1 MFIKWAFML
10 LILSLFYMLMFL
22 NMFYCNSFVI
32 LEYMITSVLNLDY
45 KLYFVMDWMSTLFS
59 CVVLFISSMVLMY
72 SHSYMMSEK
81 HKTSFCWMVLAFVL
95 SMILLI
101 MMPNAFM
108 LILGWDGLG
117 LVSYLLVIFYQSTSS
132 YNSGMMTIISNRFGD
147 VMMIMMVIFLM
158 NFGSFDL
165 YSINKIEF
173 LCGMFIIIAGL
184 TKSAQIP
191 FSAWLPAAMA
201 APTPVSSLVH
211 SSTLVTAGV
220 YLLIRFEFLFEFMM
234 LSNFLL
240 KISLLTMLMSGV
252 NAFCENDLKKIIA
265 FSTLSQLSMMMV
277 ILSMSLTNLAF
288 LHLIIHAIFKSM
300 LFLGAGYVIHN
311 MMGKQDI
318 RMLSDFFS
326 YSPLIMSCMLISS
339 YSLMGIP
346 FIGGFYSKDLIL
358 EFFFLKNVNLIN
370 FLLFIMGILFTFLY
384 NMRMIYITFL
394 KGVYL
399 SSMINLNFSFI
410 MAFPIFILT
419 LLLLLIGNL
428 FFWLLMP
435 NFSMIF
441 ITKFQKMMSFLLFV
455 LILLFYIFF
464 MQFKEVLNFQNLD
477 FFYTMWFLSKLT
489 SMIFLINNKFLLKMS
504 FFDWTWVELMGPS
517 GINNSMIKNFNL
529 SLLSQGQN
537 FTKIIL
543 ITILMVLLIV

>member
-10 LILSLFYMLMFL
+10 MSFSLFYMFMYLF
-22 NMFYCNSFVI
+22 MFYYNNFVI
-32 LEYMITSVLNLDY
+32 LEYMITSILNLDY
-45 KLYFVMDWMSTLFS
+45 KLYFIMDWMSSLFS
-59 CVVLFISSMVLMY
+59 CVVLFISSMVLLY

-81 HKTSFCWMVLAFVL
+81 NKISFCWMVLAFVL

-117 LVSYLLVIFYQSTSS
+117 LVSYLLVIFYQSTNS

-147 VMMIMMVIFLM
+147 VMMIMMVIFMM

-165 YSINKIEF
+165 LSMNKVEF
-173 LCGMFIIIAGL
+173 LCGMFIIIAGM

-220 YLLIRFEFLFEFMM
+220 YLLIRFEFMFEIMI
-234 LSNFLL
+234 LSDFLL
-240 KISLLTMLMSGV
+240 KISLLTMLMAGI
-252 NAFCENDLKKIIA
+252 NAFNENDLKKIIA

-277 ILSMSLTNLAF
+277 ILSFNLTNLAF

-300 LFLGAGYVIHN
+300 LFLGAGYIIHN

-358 EFFFLKNVNLIN
+358 EFFFFKNTNLIN
-370 FLLFIMGILFTFLY
+370 LLMFIMGIIFTFLY
-384 NMRMIYITFL
+384 NMRMIYIMFL
-394 KGVYL
+394 KSVYS
-399 SSMINLNFSFI
+399 SSMINLSFSMV
-410 MAFPIFILT
+410 MALPIFVLT
-419 LLLLLIGNL
+419 LMLLFIGNL
-428 FFWLLMP
+428 FFWLLIP
-435 NFSMIF
+435 NFSLIF
-441 ITKFQKMMSFLLFV
+441 ITSFQK
-455 LILLFYIFF
+455 ILGIFMFIMIMLFYMIFMKF
-464 MQFKEVLNFQNLD
+464 SNYLNFKNFE
-477 FFYTMWFLSKLT
+477 FFQTMWFLSKLT
-489 SMIFLINNKFLLKMS
+489 SMVFLINNNFLLKLS
-504 FFDWTWVELMGPS
+504 LFDWTWIESLGPS
-517 GINNSMIKNFNL
+517 GLGNSLVKNIKL
-529 SLLSQGQN
+529 SL
-537 FTKIIL
+537 FTQTKSFAKIIL
-543 ITILMVLLIV
+543 IMILMIMFII

>member
-10 LILSLFYMLMFL
+10 MSFSLFYMFMYLF
-22 NMFYCNSFVI
+22 MFYYNNFVI
-32 LEYMITSVLNLDY
+32 LEYMITSILNLDY
-45 KLYFVMDWMSTLFS
+45 KLYFIMDWMSSLFS
-59 CVVLFISSMVLMY
+59 CVVLFISSMVLLY

-81 HKTSFCWMVLAFVL
+81 NKISFCWMVLAFVL

-117 LVSYLLVIFYQSTSS
+117 LVSYLLVIFYQSTNS

-147 VMMIMMVIFLM
+147 VMMIMMVIFMM

-165 YSINKIEF
+165 LSMNKVEF
-173 LCGMFIIIAGL
+173 LCGMFIIIAGM

-220 YLLIRFEFLFEFMM
+220 YLLIRFEFMFEIMI
-234 LSNFLL
+234 LSDFLL
-240 KISLLTMLMSGV
+240 KISLLTMLMAGI
-252 NAFCENDLKKIIA
+252 NAFNENDLKKIIA

-277 ILSMSLTNLAF
+277 ILSFNLTNLAF
-288 LHLIIHAIFKSM
+288 LHLIMHAIFKSM
-300 LFLGAGYVIHN
+300 LFLGAGYIIHN

-358 EFFFLKNVNLIN
+358 EFFFFKNTNLIN
-370 FLLFIMGILFTFLY
+370 LLMFIMGIIFTFLY
-384 NMRMIYITFL
+384 NMRMIYIMFL
-394 KGVYL
+394 KSVYS
-399 SSMINLNFSFI
+399 SSMINLSFSMV
-410 MAFPIFILT
+410 MALPIFVLT
-419 LLLLLIGNL
+419 LMLLFIGNL
-428 FFWLLMP
+428 FFWLLIP
-435 NFSMIF
+435 NFSLIF
-441 ITKFQKMMSFLLFV
+441 ITSFQK
-455 LILLFYIFF
+455 ILGIFMFIMIMLFYMIFMKF
-464 MQFKEVLNFQNLD
+464 SNYLNFKNFE
-477 FFYTMWFLSKLT
+477 FFQTMWFLSKLT
-489 SMIFLINNKFLLKMS
+489 SMVFLINNNFLLKLS
-504 FFDWTWVELMGPS
+504 LFDWTWIESLGPS
-517 GINNSMIKNFNL
+517 GLGNSLVKNIKL
-529 SLLSQGQN
+529 SL
-537 FTKIIL
+537 FTQAKSFAKIIL
-543 ITILMVLLIV
+543 IMILMIMFII

>member
-1 MFIKWAFML
+1 MFIKWGFML
-10 LILSLFYMLMFL
+10 LIFSLFYMFVFL
-22 NMFYCNSFVI
+22 IMFYYNSFVI
-32 LEYMITSVLNLDY
+32 LEYMIVSILNLDY
-45 KLYFVMDWMSTLFS
+45 KLYFVMDWMSTFFS
-59 CVVLFISSMVLMY
+59 CVVLFISSMVLFY

-81 HKTSFCWMVLAFVL
+81 QKNSFCWMVLAFVL

-117 LVSYLLVIFYQSTSS
+117 LVSYLLVIFYQSTNS

-158 NFGSFDL
+158 NFGTFDL
-165 YSINKIEF
+165 FSINKIEF
-173 LCGMFIIIAGL
+173 LCGMFVIIAGL

-220 YLLIRFEFLFEFMM
+220 YLLIRFEFMFEFMI

-240 KISLLTMLMSGV
+240 KISLLTMLMAGI

-265 FSTLSQLSMMMV
+265 FSTLSQLSMMMI

-318 RMLSDFFS
+318 RMLSDFFF
-326 YSPLIMSCMLISS
+326 YSPLIMSCMLIAS

-358 EFFFLKNVNLIN
+358 EFFFFNNINLIN

-384 NMRMIYITFL
+384 NMRMIYIMFL
-394 KGVYL
+394 KSVYS

-410 MAFPIFILT
+410 MALPIFILT

-428 FFWLLMP
+428 FFWLLIP
-435 NFSMIF
+435 NFSLIF
-441 ITKFQKMMSFLLFV
+441 ITGSQKLTGILMFI
-455 LILLFYIFF
+455 LILLLYVFF
-464 MQFKEVLNFQNLD
+464 VEFKEGLNFRNLD

-489 SMIFLINNKFLLKMS
+489 SMIFLINNKFYLKMS
-504 FFDWTWVELMGPS
+504 FFDWTWVEIMGPS
-517 GINNSMIKNFNL
+517 GIKNSLNKNFNL
-529 SLLSQGQN
+529 SVLSQTQN
-537 FTKIIL
+537 FIKIIF
-543 ITILMVLLIV
+543 ITILMILFFV

>member
-10 LILSLFYMLMFL
+10 MSFSLF
-22 NMFYCNSFVI
+22 NMFMYLFMFYYNNFVI
-32 LEYMITSVLNLDY
+32 LEYMITSILNLDY
-45 KLYFVMDWMSTLFS
+45 KLYFIMDWMSSLFS
-59 CVVLFISSMVLMY
+59 CVVLFISSMVLLY

-81 HKTSFCWMVLAFVL
+81 NKISFCWMVLAFVL

-117 LVSYLLVIFYQSTSS
+117 LVSYLLVIFYQSTNS

-147 VMMIMMVIFLM
+147 VMMIMMVIFMM

-165 YSINKIEF
+165 LSVNKVEF
-173 LCGMFIIIAGL
+173 LCGMFIIIAGM

-220 YLLIRFEFLFEFMM
+220 YLLIRFEFMFEIMI
-234 LSNFLL
+234 LSDFLL
-240 KISLLTMLMSGV
+240 KISLLTMLMAGI
-252 NAFCENDLKKIIA
+252 NAFNENDLKKIIA

-277 ILSMSLTNLAF
+277 ILSFNLTNLAF

-300 LFLGAGYVIHN
+300 LFLGAGYIIHN

-358 EFFFLKNVNLIN
+358 EFFFFKNTNLIN
-370 FLLFIMGILFTFLY
+370 LLMFIMGIIFTFLY
-384 NMRMIYITFL
+384 NMRMIYIMFL
-394 KGVYL
+394 KSVYS
-399 SSMINLNFSFI
+399 SSMINLSFSMV
-410 MAFPIFILT
+410 MALPIFVLT
-419 LLLLLIGNL
+419 LMLLFIGNL
-428 FFWLLMP
+428 FFWLLIP
-435 NFSMIF
+435 NFSLIF
-441 ITKFQKMMSFLLFV
+441 ITSFQK
-455 LILLFYIFF
+455 ILGIFMFIMIMLFYMIFMKF
-464 MQFKEVLNFQNLD
+464 SNYFNFKNFE
-477 FFYTMWFLSKLT
+477 FFQTMWFLSKLT
-489 SMIFLINNKFLLKMS
+489 SMVFLINNNFLLKLS
-504 FFDWTWVELMGPS
+504 LFDWTWIESLGPS
-517 GINNSMIKNFNL
+517 GLGNSLVKNIKL
-529 SLLSQGQN
+529 SL
-537 FTKIIL
+537 FTQAKSFAKIIL
-543 ITILMVLLIV
+543 IMILMIMFII

>member
-1 MFIKWAFML
+1 MFIKWGSML
-10 LILSLFYMLMFL
+10 LIFSLFYMLVFL
-22 NMFYCNSFVI
+22 TVFYYNSFVI
-32 LEYMITSVLNLDY
+32 LEYMIVSILNLDY
-45 KLYFVMDWMSTLFS
+45 KLYFVMDWMSTFFS
-59 CVVLFISSMVLMY
+59 CVVLFISSMVLFY
-72 SHSYMMSEK
+72 SHSYMMGEK
-81 HKTSFCWMVLAFVL
+81 QKNSFCWMVLAFVL

-117 LVSYLLVIFYQSTSS
+117 LVSYLLVIFYQSTNS

-147 VMMIMMVIFLM
+147 VMMIMMVIFLL
-158 NFGSFDL
+158 NFGTFDL
-165 YSINKIEF
+165 FSINKIEF
-173 LCGMFIIIAGL
+173 LCGMFVVIAGL

-220 YLLIRFEFLFEFMM
+220 YLLIRFEFMFEFTI

-240 KISLLTMLMSGV
+240 KISLLTMLMAGI

-318 RMLSDFFS
+318 RMLSDFFF
-326 YSPLIMSCMLISS
+326 YSPLTMSCMLIAS

-358 EFFFLKNVNLIN
+358 EFFFFNNINLIN

-384 NMRMIYITFL
+384 NMRMIYIMFL
-394 KGVYL
+394 KSIYS

-435 NFSMIF
+435 NFSLIF
-441 ITKFQKMMSFLLFV
+441 ITSSQKLTGILMFI
-455 LILLFYIFF
+455 LILLFYVFF
-464 MQFKEVLNFQNLD
+464 MKFKEGLNFRNFD

-489 SMIFLINNKFLLKMS
+489 SMIFLINNKFYLKMS
-504 FFDWTWVELMGPS
+504 FFDWTWVEFMGPS
-517 GINNSMIKNFNL
+517 GVKNSLIKNFNL
-529 SLLSQGQN
+529 SVLSQAQN
-537 FTKIIL
+537 FTKIIF
-543 ITILMVLLIV
+543 ITILMILFFM

>member
-1 MFIKWAFML
+1 MFIKWGFML
-10 LILSLFYMLMFL
+10 LIFSLFYMFVFL
-22 NMFYCNSFVI
+22 IMFYYNSFVI
-32 LEYMITSVLNLDY
+32 LEYMIVSILNLDY
-45 KLYFVMDWMSTLFS
+45 KLYFVMDWMSTFFS
-59 CVVLFISSMVLMY
+59 CVVLFISSMVLFY

-81 HKTSFCWMVLAFVL
+81 QKNSFCWMVMAFVL

-117 LVSYLLVIFYQSTSS
+117 LVSYLLVIFYQSTNS

-158 NFGSFDL
+158 NFGTFDL
-165 YSINKIEF
+165 FSINKIEF
-173 LCGMFIIIAGL
+173 LCGMFVVIAGL

-220 YLLIRFEFLFEFMM
+220 YLLIRFEFMFEFMI

-240 KISLLTMLMSGV
+240 KISLLTMLMAGI

-265 FSTLSQLSMMMV
+265 FSTLSQLSMMMI

-318 RMLSDFFS
+318 RMLSDFFF
-326 YSPLIMSCMLISS
+326 YSPLIMSCMLIAS

-358 EFFFLKNVNLIN
+358 EFFFFNNINLIN

-384 NMRMIYITFL
+384 NMRMIYVMFL
-394 KGVYL
+394 KSVYS

-410 MAFPIFILT
+410 MALPIFILT

-428 FFWLLMP
+428 FFWLLIP
-435 NFSMIF
+435 NFSLIF
-441 ITKFQKMMSFLLFV
+441 ITGSQKLTGILMFI
-455 LILLFYIFF
+455 LILLLYVFF
-464 MQFKEVLNFQNLD
+464 MEFKEGLNFRNLD

-489 SMIFLINNKFLLKMS
+489 SMIFLINNKFYLKMS
-504 FFDWTWVELMGPS
+504 FFDWTWVEIMGPS
-517 GINNSMIKNFNL
+517 GIKNSLNKNFNL
-529 SLLSQGQN
+529 SVLSQTQN
-537 FTKIIL
+537 FIKIIS
-543 ITILMVLLIV
+543 ITILMILFFV

>member
-10 LILSLFYMLMFL
+10 MSFSLFYMFMYLF
-22 NMFYCNSFVI
+22 MFYYNNFVI
-32 LEYMITSVLNLDY
+32 LEYMITSILNLDY
-45 KLYFVMDWMSTLFS
+45 KLYFIMDWMSSLFS
-59 CVVLFISSMVLMY
+59 CVVLFISSMVLLY

-81 HKTSFCWMVLAFVL
+81 NKISFCWMVLAFVL

-117 LVSYLLVIFYQSTSS
+117 LVSYLLVIFYQSTNS

-147 VMMIMMVIFLM
+147 VMMIMMVIFMM

-165 YSINKIEF
+165 LSMNKVEF
-173 LCGMFIIIAGL
+173 LCGMFIIIAGM

-220 YLLIRFEFLFEFMM
+220 YLLIRFEFMFEIMI
-234 LSNFLL
+234 LSDFLL
-240 KISLLTMLMSGV
+240 KISLLTMLMAGI
-252 NAFCENDLKKIIA
+252 NAFNENDLKKIIA

-277 ILSMSLTNLAF
+277 ILSFNLTNLAF

-300 LFLGAGYVIHN
+300 LFLGAGYIIHN

-358 EFFFLKNVNLIN
+358 EFFFFKNTNLIN
-370 FLLFIMGILFTFLY
+370 LLMFIMGIIFTFLY
-384 NMRMIYITFL
+384 NMRMIYIMFL
-394 KGVYL
+394 KSVYA
-399 SSMINLNFSFI
+399 SSMINLSFSML
-410 MAFPIFILT
+410 MALPIFVLT
-419 LLLLLIGNL
+419 LMLLFIGNL
-428 FFWLLMP
+428 FFWLLIP
-435 NFSMIF
+435 NFSLIF
-441 ITKFQKMMSFLLFV
+441 ITSFQK
-455 LILLFYIFF
+455 ILGIFMFIMIMLFYMIFMKF
-464 MQFKEVLNFQNLD
+464 SNYLNFKNFE
-477 FFYTMWFLSKLT
+477 FFQTMWFLSKLT
-489 SMIFLINNKFLLKMS
+489 SMVFLINNNFLLKLS
-504 FFDWTWVELMGPS
+504 LFDWTWIESLGPS
-517 GINNSMIKNFNL
+517 GLGNSLVKNIKL
-529 SLLSQGQN
+529 SL
-537 FTKIIL
+537 FTQAKSFAKIIL
-543 ITILMVLLIV
+543 MMILMIMFII

>member
-10 LILSLFYMLMFL
+10 MSLSLFYMFMYLF
-22 NMFYCNSFVI
+22 MFYYNNFVI
-32 LEYMITSVLNLDY
+32 LEYMITSILNLDY
-45 KLYFVMDWMSTLFS
+45 KLYFIMDWMSSLFS
-59 CVVLFISSMVLMY
+59 CVVLFISSMVLLY

-81 HKTSFCWMVLAFVL
+81 NKISFCWMVLAFVL

-117 LVSYLLVIFYQSTSS
+117 LVSYLLVIFYQSTNS

-147 VMMIMMVIFLM
+147 VMMIMMVIFMM

-165 YSINKIEF
+165 LSMNKVEF
-173 LCGMFIIIAGL
+173 LCGMFIIIAGM

-220 YLLIRFEFLFEFMM
+220 YLLIRFEFMFEIMI
-234 LSNFLL
+234 LSDFLL
-240 KISLLTMLMSGV
+240 KISLLTMLMAGI
-252 NAFCENDLKKIIA
+252 NAFNENDLKKIIA

-277 ILSMSLTNLAF
+277 ILSFNLTNLAF

-300 LFLGAGYVIHN
+300 LFLGAGYIIHN

-358 EFFFLKNVNLIN
+358 EFFFFKNTNLIN
-370 FLLFIMGILFTFLY
+370 LLMFIMGIIFTFLY
-384 NMRMIYITFL
+384 NMRMIYIMFL
-394 KGVYL
+394 KSLYS
-399 SSMINLNFSFI
+399 SSMINLSFSMV
-410 MAFPIFILT
+410 MALPIFVLT
-419 LLLLLIGNL
+419 LMLLFIGNL
-428 FFWLLMP
+428 FFWLLIP
-435 NFSMIF
+435 NFSLIF
-441 ITKFQKMMSFLLFV
+441 ITSFQK
-455 LILLFYIFF
+455 ILGIFMFIVIMLFYMIFMKF
-464 MQFKEVLNFQNLD
+464 SNYLNFKNFE
-477 FFYTMWFLSKLT
+477 FFQTMWFLSKLT
-489 SMIFLINNKFLLKMS
+489 SMVFLINNNFLLKLS
-504 FFDWTWVELMGPS
+504 LFDWTWIESLGPS
-517 GINNSMIKNFNL
+517 GLGNSLVKNIKL
-529 SLLSQGQN
+529 SL
-537 FTKIIL
+537 FTQAKSFAKIIL
-543 ITILMVLLIV
+543 IMILMIMFII